1 MLFLAL
7 GSLCS
12 LISFVCWIIILIHAF
27 TKGGALQGI
36 LAFCLW
42 PYTIYYAFA
51 KFEHPKKNQV
61 ILGYLVGGVLAG
73 MFLVMGGVAMPHP
86 VQ

>member
-1 MLFLAL
+1 MFLAL

-12 LISFVCWIIILIHAF
+12 LVSFVCWIIIMIHAF

-36 LAFCLW
+36 LAFCIW

-51 KFEHPKKNQV
+51 KFQHPKKNLIV
-61 ILGYLVGGVLAG
+61 IGYLAGGVAAGFFLA
-73 MFLVMGGVAMPHP
+73 MGGVTMPRTP
-86 VQ
+86 SY